1 MKDFEDFGRWLDQE
15 MKHVKEVVEKEIRPT
30 AEKKVISA
38 LKTASAKMA
47 EMAEMAKELEER
59 RKRSGA

>member
-1 MKDFEDFGRWLDQE
+1 MTDFEDFGRWLDEE
-15 MKHVKEVVEKEIRPT
+15 MKHVKEAVEKEIRPT

-47 EMAEMAKELEER
+47 KMAKELEER
-59 RKRSGA
+59 RARKGA

>member
-1 MKDFEDFGRWLDQE
+1 MRDFEDFGRWLDQE

-47 EMAEMAKELEER
+47 AMAKELEER

>member
-47 EMAEMAKELEER
+47 AMAKELEER